1 MRFSFSICLRV
12 FLFIAMAALICGCT
26 KQAKKARF
34 EKRADGYFASG
45 EFEKAKI
52 EYLNVLRLEPQ
63 NQNAIERMALIW
75 SEQGA
80 PIRALPFLLKAKE
93 LNASNLEIRHKLA
106 MAAMAVGDFGS
117 ARKEAAAILE
127 QAPGDGEALLIF
139 VDSTRTKEGVDEVE
153 EQLKKFPN
161 RETPHFLLASAGLA
175 AARGDKAGSEAAL
188 RKAVELDPKSSIAH
202 AGMAGV

>member
-1 MRFSFSICLRV
+1 
-12 FLFIAMAALICGCT
+12 MAALICGCT

-52 EYLNVLRLEPQ
+52 EYLNVLRHEPQ

-202 AGMAGV
+202 AGMAGVYAR